1 MYILSFCVLPIES
14 CEYILKSNSFFKYFV
29 PVSDLSFYFLDN
41 LFNKLFF
48 LILSYSGDQ
57 SFQGGIVYFVSPGK
71 TNASEYSTLALS
83 IL

>member
-1 MYILSFCVLPIES
+1 MYILSSCVLPIES
-14 CEYILKSNSFFKYFV
+14 CEYILKSNSFFKYSL

-48 LILSYSGDQ
+48 LILVYSGDQ
-57 SFQGGIVYFVSPGK
+57 PFRGEIVYFVSPGK